1 MKLILPRLCLVASIF
16 GMAWI
21 SVAQEQD
28 EVKLPEGAGKK
39 QVERICS
46 KCHDLEGFIRTRNSR
61 QRWENIVDE
70 MVSRGAEGTDE
81 DFDLIIEYLSKY
93 LGRINLNKAPA
104 DELATGLSISK
115 DTAAGIVIYRE
126 KNGPFKTWQDLEK
139 VPGLDMKKI
148 QDKKGYVE
156 F

>member
-1 MKLILPRLCLVASIF
+1 MKLILPRLCLVASIL

-39 QVERICS
+39 QVETICS
-46 KCHDLEGFIRTRNSR
+46 NCHDLEGFIHSRNSR
-61 QRWENIVDE
+61 RQWESIVDE
-70 MVSRGAEGTDE
+70 MISRGAEGTDE

-93 LGRINLNKAPA
+93 LGLLNLNKATA
-104 DELATGLSISK
+104 DELATGLAISK
-115 DTAAGIVIYRE
+115 DTAGAIVAYRE
-126 KNGPFKTWQDLEK
+126 KNGPFKTWQDLAK
-139 VPGLDMKKI
+139 VPGLDIKKI
-148 QDKKGYVE
+148 QDKKGTVE